1 MENLDKT
8 LEELGLLFP
17 GGPKEGS
24 SYLVETVNKLRKKKL
39 KDYTV
44 EDLRLMIGQNI
55 GINIL
60 MPIAIYKLKENPF
73 LEGDFYPGDLL
84 VSVLESSCNF
94 CKDNPS
100 YGGML
105 NQIVGFTK
113 IQVKNREDLTDN
125 IKKRILDLV
134 KEYECCMP

>member
-1 MENLDKT
+1 MINLDKT
-8 LEELGLLFP
+8 LEELGLLFLSE
-17 GGPKEGS
+17 PKEGS
-24 SYLVETVNKLRKKKL
+24 TYLVETVNKLRKKKL

-55 GINIL
+55 GINML
-60 MPIAIYKLKENPF
+60 MPIAIYKLQENPF

-94 CKDNPS
+94 RKDNPS
-100 YGGML
+100 YEGML
-105 NQIVGFTK
+105 NQIVGFAK
-113 IQVKNREDLTDN
+113 IQIENREDLTDN
-125 IKKRILDLV
+125 IKRRILDLV